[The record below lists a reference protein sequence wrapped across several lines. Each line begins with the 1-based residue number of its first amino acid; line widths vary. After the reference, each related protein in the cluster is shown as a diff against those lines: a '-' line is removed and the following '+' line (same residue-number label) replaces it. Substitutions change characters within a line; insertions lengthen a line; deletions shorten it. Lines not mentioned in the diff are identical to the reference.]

1 MICVDISFFA
11 RHVNKIRFYSISYF
25 SGDSKSGSRSGS
37 LRKKLL
43 ATNELR
49 FNYNGEPGW
58 CYPEIKIYSKGGWFR
73 FVGAGDIKLTPLLE
87 KSFSV
92 ILQLSTR
99 RFVGLWGRRDDG
111 IAVISISRPR
121 CKFETLRTA
130 RTLTP
135 LLFSLPDTIER
146 RLRLQLLEW
155 RQHRSTS
162 YKIETCPNLL
172 SLHHWFFS
180 TSAQSDHCNVYNKHR
195 TRVWAEVVVR
205 RIEGKHGARFW
216 RRRQVANVTTRAIDA
231 FLITTII

>member
-1 MICVDISFFA
+1 MLPRDKNIF
-11 RHVNKIRFYSISYF
+11 
-25 SGDSKSGSRSGS
+25 
-37 LRKKLL
+37 
-43 ATNELR
+43 E
-49 FNYNGEPGW
+49 
-58 CYPEIKIYSKGGWFR
+58 GGWFR

-172 SLHHWFFS
+172 SLHHWFFQLAHNPITVMSIINTEHAFGLKLWWDELKENMAHVFDDGVKLQTLRHVPS
-180 TSAQSDHCNVYNKHR
+180 T
-195 TRVWAEVVVR
+195 
-205 RIEGKHGARFW
+205 RF
-216 RRRQVANVTTRAIDA
+216 
-231 FLITTII
+231 